1 MAQIRVQSLKEMSK
15 LEMSFSVLGD
25 IICLE
30 VIIETIVKVERSQD
44 G

>member
-1 MAQIRVQSLKEMSK
+1 MTQIRVQSLKEMSR
-15 LEMSFSVLGD
+15 LEMLFSVLGD